1 VSAPIAVLTTGVSG
15 MTVSASGA
23 ASSSPQGVAIVSYAF
38 DFGDGALLGPQPIDA
53 VTHRYRATGT
63 YTVTLTVT
71 DARGRKGTD
80 RVRVEV
86 S

>member
-1 VSAPIAVLTTGVSG
+1 MSAPIAVLTTDVSG
-15 MTVSASGA
+15 MTVNASGA

-38 DFGDGALLGPQPIDA
+38 DFGDGAVLGPQPIDA
-53 VTHRYRATGT
+53 VTHLYGAAGT
-63 YTVTLTVT
+63 YTVTLTIT
-71 DARGRKGTD
+71 DARGRTGTD